1 MGAVVERFGGLVAAQ
16 ASAHPGRARWLLS
29 SAYRLVGAQMRYI
42 PPKGMSPAR
51 SYMQSVTSPMTVLS
65 LIHISSPGPFRRLTA
80 SSPPTANCCTPCT
93 P

>member
-42 PPKGMSPAR
+42 PPQGNEPRPQLHAVGHLPYDGQGPVQAGNLRLCQRISP
-51 SYMQSVTSPMTVLS
+51 L
-65 LIHISSPGPFRRLTA
+65 
-80 SSPPTANCCTPCT
+80 
-93 P
+93 

>member
-51 SYMQSVTSPMTVLS
+51 SYMQSGTSPMMGKALS
-65 LIHISSPGPFRRLTA
+65 RPGTCACVNVFL
-80 SSPPTANCCTPCT
+80 PC
-93 P
+93 